1 MKYISPKYDY
11 LIIETED
18 ALSSSGE
25 GYEIEKNDD
34 GSGSIIFDAFGIFN

>member
-1 MKYISPKYDY
+1 MRYVSPKYDY

-18 ALSSSGE
+18 VLSASGE

-34 GSGSIIFDAFGIFN
+34 GSGNVIIDASGIFN